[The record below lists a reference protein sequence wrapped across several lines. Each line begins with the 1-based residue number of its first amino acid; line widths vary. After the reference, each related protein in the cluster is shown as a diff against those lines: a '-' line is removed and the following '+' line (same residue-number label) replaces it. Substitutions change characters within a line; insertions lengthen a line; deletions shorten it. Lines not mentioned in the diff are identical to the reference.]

1 MNKEIVIAMIKQC
14 ENVIKIC
21 SVDIQTR
28 EREISE
34 LYELRKQYEGIE
46 IETEYCINSS
56 RSILL
61 NNFPTC
67 QNPRFLLS
75 SYQEMERLFFEDD
88 SESVLGKFQETIEKI
103 NEEINIRQL
112 RINRL
117 SDDISNERCRIYE
130 YEKHLS
136 TFSEEK

>member
-1 MNKEIVIAMIKQC
+1 MNIEIVNAMIKQC
-14 ENVIKIC
+14 ENVINIC

-34 LYELRKQYEGIE
+34 LYELKKQYESIE
-46 IETEYCINSS
+46 VETEYCINSS
-56 RSILL
+56 RSNLL

-75 SYQEMERLFFEDD
+75 SYQEIETLFFEDD
-88 SESVLGKFQETIEKI
+88 SESVLGKFQEAIEKI

-117 SDDISNERCRIYE
+117 NDDISNERCRIYE
-130 YEKHLS
+130 YEKQLS
-136 TFSEEK
+136 TLSEEK